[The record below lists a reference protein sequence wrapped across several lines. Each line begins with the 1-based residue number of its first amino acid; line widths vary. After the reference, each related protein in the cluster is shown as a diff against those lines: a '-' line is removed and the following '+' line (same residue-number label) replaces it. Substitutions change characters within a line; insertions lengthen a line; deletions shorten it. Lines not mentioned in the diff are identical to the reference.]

1 MQLNIL
7 QAEIIAHLKSDG
19 MDGIWPVLR
28 LLLPLYITTL
38 DGGMMSSGTINAA
51 ICPTLLA
58 EII

>member
-7 QAEIIAHLKSDG
+7 QAEIIAHLKS
-19 MDGIWPVLR
+19 DGIWPVLR